1 MVLKKYKCSNGDKTV
16 INSELDKQIGE
27 FQDVLCVANNKKKIA
42 ALDFSNYGIS
52 KYRKLNKKLINKII
66 DYANTKNVKYLHINK
81 KGGVY
86 LKTVFFKEKNYKD
99 ALKFINLIWNPK
111 IELYFP
117 LVNTN
122 IIPLVVEVA
131 TGILQGYEKKFIF
144 ENIIKIYNFKFY
156 NEKLLYN
163 NVKKNIKTMKIT
175 LDDINKFENCTKFD
189 KIKNI

>member
-1 MVLKKYKCSNGDKTV
+1 MVLKKYRCSNGDKTM
-16 INSELDKQIGE
+16 INSKLDKQIGE
-27 FQDVLCVANNKKKIA
+27 FQDVLCVANDKKKLA

-66 DYANTKNVKYLHINK
+66 DYANAKNVKYLHINK

-122 IIPLVVEVA
+122 IIPLVVVVA
-131 TGILQGYEKKFIF
+131 TGILLGYEKKFIF
-144 ENIIKIYNFKFY
+144 EHIIKIYNFKFY
-156 NEKLLYN
+156 NEKLVYN
-163 NVKKNIKTMKIT
+163 NVKKNIKIMKIT
-175 LDDINKFENCTKFD
+175 LDDINKFEKCTKFD